1 MRFHF
6 TQISI
11 ALALAGCQKIT
22 QADQQAA
29 LECVR
34 ANLATLQKGDV
45 NAVLATTHPK
55 SQAYTWTPK
64 LVGAI
69 IQKYKLTYELEEARV
84 EKTTADGIHVH
95 FVQVTRKIE
104 GPDDFLDNR
113 VEGVHLLKRDGKAW
127 KIWFTK
133 FLQTRT
139 LDGQPLPLNQ
149 PVQEDLNPPPAEAA
163 PPAATPLPIDSQSA
177 VPRATRP

>member
-1 MRFHF
+1 MRFYLAPL
-6 TQISI
+6 II
-11 ALALAGCQKIT
+11 ALALSGCQKIT
-22 QADQQAA
+22 EADQQAA
-29 LECVR
+29 LDCVR
-34 ANLATLQKGDV
+34 ANLAALQKGDV
-45 NAVLATTHPK
+45 AAVLATTHPK
-55 SQAYTWTPK
+55 SQAYTWTPE

-69 IQKYKLTYELEEARV
+69 IQKYKLAYELEEARI
-84 EKTTADGIHVH
+84 EKATTDGIHVH
-95 FVQVTRKIE
+95 FVQVTRKVE

-113 VEGVHLLKRDGKAW
+113 VEGVHLIKRDGKAW

-149 PVQEDLNPPPAEAA
+149 PVQEDLTPPPVESV
-163 PPAATPLPIDSQSA
+163 PPSATPLPIDSQST